1 MYRKAS
7 AFLQSMFNE
16 LVKHKN
22 WLRNPTNGKGKY
34 VDPSNRQYLSGKM
47 TLLVI
52 LAYRTGEGIYN
63 LLMSLVF
70 DLLAPLVNAI
80 IGIASDLY
88 HSNPNYTRM
97 AFWGTISGVQTVL
110 SVAFAGLMVIVGL
123 FRK

>member
-1 MYRKAS
+1 
-7 AFLQSMFNE
+7 
-16 LVKHKN
+16 
-22 WLRNPTNGKGKY
+22 
-34 VDPSNRQYLSGKM
+34 M

-52 LAYRTGEGIYN
+52 LAYRTGGGIYN

-97 AFWGTISGVQTVL
+97 AFWGAILGVQTVL
-110 SVAFAGLMVIVGL
+110 SVAFAGLMVMVRL

>member
-1 MYRKAS
+1 
-7 AFLQSMFNE
+7 MFDE

-47 TLLVI
+47 TLVVI
-52 LAYRTGEGIYN
+52 VLYRLGEGLYN
-63 LLMSLVF
+63 LIMSLVF

-97 AFWGTISGVQTVL
+97 AFWGIVGAIQTIL
-110 SVAFAGLMVIVGL
+110 SIALAGLVFVVSL
-123 FRK
+123 FRE

>member
-1 MYRKAS
+1 
-7 AFLQSMFNE
+7 MFNE

-52 LAYRTGEGIYN
+52 LAYRIGEGIYN

-88 HSNPNYTRM
+88 HSNPNYTWM

-110 SVAFAGLMVIVGL
+110 SVAFAGLMVMPGL